1 VFVTDNCTQ
10 SCGVNSVCTD
20 YYLGC
25 LPGSNQNCGLPDLG
39 GMICYLVPPAT
50 QIYGASEFLQ
60 ITAYGS
66 GYVTNTQY
74 GNSPTYFVTLG
85 WNGAQLNQ
93 VGPYEYN
100 LIFSKPVNNIVLLF
114 LASYSVDGTSCV
126 GASAEVTVEGA
137 TPVLAGSDTITI
149 QGNVIKLNFDEL
161 FCFATGYVRFTAST
175 PFSTLKLSGSGEP
188 WIGKG
193 DVGSRGIDVALCT
206 QSLNYTFGSY
216 MLEEDFSS
224 YIESSPLQLNSQ
236 KQLLGLTPTATPYVE
251 HTPVPTPPP
260 SITPSTSDVLT
271 TQETLIS
278 KLSAIKKDKVKLC
291 QFAGK
296 EPLKMIKQGCGSCA
310 IRKCDKFGLCSHTGI
325 IEGHPEVICCQECS
339 QYVPAGITSV
349 KTMSSANS
357 PVAQLINAES
367 QKPNSQTLTSISEKT
382 PTTQS
387 LSVAKDPITM
397 ADDLIQENNKL
408 KIVPTDSIIRVDLD
422 DLLEGKSKNE

>member
-1 VFVTDNCTQ
+1 LPGITTSFVPDGLDDWN
-10 SCGVNSVCTD
+10 SFYIDDAVNSN
-20 YYLGC
+20 
-25 LPGSNQNCGLPDLG
+25 PNAQNLLQESKF
-39 GMICYLVPPAT
+39 LWS
-50 QIYGASEFLQ
+50 AS
-60 ITAYGS
+60 
-66 GYVTNTQY
+66 
-74 GNSPTYFVTLG
+74 P
-85 WNGAQLNQ
+85 
-93 VGPYEYN
+93 
-100 LIFSKPVNNIVLLF
+100 
-114 LASYSVDGTSCV
+114 
-126 GASAEVTVEGA
+126 
-137 TPVLAGSDTITI
+137 
-149 QGNVIKLNFDEL
+149 
-161 FCFATGYVRFTAST
+161 
-175 PFSTLKLSGSGEP
+175 
-188 WIGKG
+188 
-193 DVGSRGIDVALCT
+193 
-206 QSLNYTFGSY
+206 
-216 MLEEDFSS
+216 
-224 YIESSPLQLNSQ
+224 
-236 KQLLGLTPTATPYVE
+236 TPYVE

-349 KTMSSANS
+349 KTMSSANA
-357 PVAQLINAES
+357 PVAQSINAES